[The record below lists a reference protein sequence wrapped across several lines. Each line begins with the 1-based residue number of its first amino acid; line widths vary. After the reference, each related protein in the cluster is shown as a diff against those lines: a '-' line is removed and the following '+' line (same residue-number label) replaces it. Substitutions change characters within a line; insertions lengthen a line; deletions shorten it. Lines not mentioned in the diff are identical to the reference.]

1 MIDKT
6 LRLASY
12 NEYKKHR
19 LASWFLSFFVIACI
33 LLFVILSF
41 LYPGVLLLVT
51 PLLILPMVFASYMT
65 HLTLT
70 YGQELTFNT
79 VFKSFI
85 SFYQIPNNGT
95 FRYWVS
101 ILKYLIATLILEF
114 VFGVV
119 ASVICYSFEPEGFKE
134 MINIFYNAYL
144 ENVFVTDLNELFGE
158 YYSVFVLFNNIVT
171 ISTSLVSGLYI
182 FYLLTLN
189 SLSFYLRLNLKQAN
203 NQFIDLVFKN
213 ALKKHKNVIR
223 NNFLNLEWPIFILFI
238 VGSIIGAVITLFY
251 SSVADM
257 VILNATTVGILS
269 TFFFLP
275 FHFANMEVLFKRYE
289 MCFLDSIKEVTESLF
304 KRFGGSSYENP
315 DEKDK

>member
-1 MIDKT
+1 
-6 LRLASY
+6 
-12 NEYKKHR
+12 
-19 LASWFLSFFVIACI
+19 
-33 LLFVILSF
+33 
-41 LYPGVLLLVT
+41 
-51 PLLILPMVFASYMT
+51 
-65 HLTLT
+65 
-70 YGQELTFNT
+70 
-79 VFKSFI
+79 
-85 SFYQIPNNGT
+85 
-95 FRYWVS
+95 
-101 ILKYLIATLILEF
+101 
-114 VFGVV
+114 
-119 ASVICYSFEPEGFKE
+119 
-134 MINIFYNAYL
+134 
-144 ENVFVTDLNELFGE
+144 
-158 YYSVFVLFNNIVT
+158 VLFNNIVT

-213 ALKKHKNVIR
+213 ALKKDKNVIR

-238 VGSIIGAVITLFY
+238 AGSTIGAVITLFY

-257 VILNATTVGILS
+257 VILNATVVGILS

-289 MCFLDSIKEVTESLF
+289 MCFLNSIKEVTESLF